1 MTASSPSVRRRR
13 PRAALATLCEAAR
26 MSASDPASS
35 PARWTGSPAPPA
47 AAASCSSAGH
57 VGADGE
63 GGGADAPFATQ
74 VTRALDHFEH
84 TLANAGLGF
93 SVLLKVNV
101 YLADIADFAEFNEI
115 YLARY
120 PAPRPART
128 TVQTPLAQG
137 WRFEI
142 DGVAVDER

>member
-1 MTASSPSVRRRR
+1 
-13 PRAALATLCEAAR
+13 
-26 MSASDPASS
+26 MSASDRFVPGQMDWFSGA
-35 PARWTGSPAPPA
+35 ARGGGLVFL
-47 AAASCSSAGH
+47 AGH

-74 VTRALDHFEH
+74 VNRALDHFER

-93 SVLLKVNV
+93 SAVLKANV
-101 YLADIADFAEFNEI
+101 YLADIADFAEYNEI